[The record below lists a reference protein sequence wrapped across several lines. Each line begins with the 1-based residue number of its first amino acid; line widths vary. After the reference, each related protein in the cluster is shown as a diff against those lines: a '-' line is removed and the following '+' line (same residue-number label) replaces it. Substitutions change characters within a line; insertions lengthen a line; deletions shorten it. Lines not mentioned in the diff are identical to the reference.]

1 MQLVVASCNAKGQYP
16 AALPC
21 HKQDHST
28 HLLLL
33 LATYCWWAARCS
45 PCCLQLLLQLRCL
58 LPVHSHQLLP
68 LRLCCC
74 VLLFQALLLILQLL
88 QLLL

>member
-1 MQLVVASCNAKGQYP
+1 
-16 AALPC
+16 
-21 HKQDHST
+21 
-28 HLLLL
+28 LLL
-33 LATYCWWAARCS
+33 LATYCWWAARYS
-45 PCCLQLLLQLRCL
+45 PCCLQLLLQLRFL
-58 LPVHSHQLLP
+58 LPVHSHHLLP